1 MVLEGIGGAGKTTVR
16 DGMTQLMDFV
26 GVKPVMT
33 REPGGTPCA
42 EHIRQLVKV
51 GFPGTDDKMSPM
63 GVALL
68 FNAARADHMAKV
80 IQPALDDNRFVLCDR
95 FCDSTF
101 TYQHVVN
108 GIPLEKLEDLHELVI
123 GRFPDMTFILDL
135 PAEMAAQRL
144 TPHEK
149 ANDQFDR
156 AAIEQQEAMRQ
167 AYLTL
172 ARENPH
178 RYCVI
183 DATKSKSEVFD
194 QVCPKIDELINRHLK
209 GSPMGTYTR
218 EREGTTKLGVSGIY
232 RTLVG

>member
-1 MVLEGIGGAGKTTVR
+1 MIMNKPSQGKEGLFVVLEGIGGVGKTTVR
-16 DGMTQLMDFV
+16 IGITQLMSFV
-26 GVKPVMT
+26 KVTPVHT
-33 REPGGTPCA
+33 REPGGTGCA
-42 EHIRQLVKV
+42 EHIRTLVKE
-51 GFPGTDDKMSPM
+51 GFPGTDEKMSPM

-80 IQPALDDNRFVLCDR
+80 IQPALDNQQFVLCDR

-108 GIPLEKLEDLHELVI
+108 GLPLQQLYDLHELVI
-123 GRFPDMTFILDL
+123 GRFPDMTFILDA
-135 PAEMAAQRL
+135 PAEVAAARL
-144 TPHEK
+144 SDHEK
-149 ANDQFDR
+149 AHDQFDR

-178 RYCVI
+178 RYCVV

-194 QVCPKIDELINRHLK
+194 QITPKIDELIQIHLK
-209 GSPMGTYTR
+209 GYPPQ
-218 EREGTTKLGVSGIY
+218 GI
-232 RTLVG
+232 RSTLVG